1 MKYSV
6 GDQIIISEN
15 APYATWWAEDMAK
28 WIGAVMTIKEACGS
42 HYVMIED
49 EGCGPK
55 KQDRHWYW
63 YEGMIKCLAKDE
75 IDFEPATADE
85 LRKLYESII

>member
-1 MKYSV
+1 MKYNV
-6 GDQIIISEN
+6 GDKVIISERG
-15 APYATWWAEDMAK
+15 ASTGPWAEDMNS
-28 WIGAVMTIKEACGS
+28 WSGAVMTIKEARGS

-55 KQDRHWYW
+55 EQDRHWHW
-63 YEGMIKCLAKDE
+63 YEGMIKCLAEDE
-75 IDFEPATADE
+75 IDFEPSTADE